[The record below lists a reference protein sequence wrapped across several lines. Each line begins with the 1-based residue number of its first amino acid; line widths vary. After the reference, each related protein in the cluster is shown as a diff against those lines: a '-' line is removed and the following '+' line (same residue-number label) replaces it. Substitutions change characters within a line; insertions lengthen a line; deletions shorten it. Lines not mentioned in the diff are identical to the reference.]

1 MRLKD
6 KVVLVSG
13 GASGIG
19 AETARLVLR
28 EGGKAVLAD
37 RDEAK
42 GRALAAELGKAT
54 TFVAL
59 DVTDEPAWQKAVATT
74 VETYGGLHGLLNAA
88 GVGVRNSIEDCSL
101 EEYRRVNDINSLGT
115 FLGCKSA
122 IPAMKKSGG
131 GSIVN
136 ISSVLGLRGSSYAM
150 AYCASKGAVR
160 SLTKNVALYCAQLKY
175 NIRCNSVHP
184 GYIDTPMIAPRL
196 SQNVDNMTGRQWL
209 EELHPLGRLGRP
221 EEVANMILFLLSDDF
236 ELLDRLGV
244 RLRWRFDGLGCQVTN
259 RGGWVVI
266 GKNPPKPLCHR
277 HRTFTNLW

>member
-1 MRLKD
+1 LRLKD

-19 AETARLVLR
+19 AETARLVLH

-42 GRALAAELGKAT
+42 GRALAAELGKAAL
-54 TFVAL
+54 FVPL
-59 DVTDEPAWQKAVATT
+59 DVTQEADWQNAVAAT
-74 VETYGGLHGLLNAA
+74 VETYGGLHGLLNSA

-160 SLTKNVALYCAQLKY
+160 SLTKNIALYCAQLKY

-184 GYIDTPMIAPRL
+184 GYIDTPMVAPRL
-196 SQNVDNMTGRQWL
+196 NQPIGNMTGRQWL

-221 EEVANMILFLLSDDF
+221 EEVANMILFLLSDESSF
-236 ELLDRLGV
+236 STGSEFV
-244 RLRWRFDGLGCQVTN
+244 CDGGLTA
-259 RGGWVVI
+259 
-266 GKNPPKPLCHR
+266 
-277 HRTFTNLW
+277 

>member
-1 MRLKD
+1 LSRLAD

-19 AETARLVLR
+19 AATARLVVR

-42 GRALAAELGKAT
+42 GHALARELGDAAL
-54 TFVAL
+54 FVPL
-59 DVTDEPAWQKAVATT
+59 DVTDETAWNKAVAAT
-74 VETYGGLHGLLNAA
+74 VEKFGGLHGLLNAA

-101 EEYRRVNDINSLGT
+101 AEYRRVNDINGLGT
-115 FLGCKSA
+115 FLGCKAA
-122 IPAMKKSGG
+122 IPAMKQAAMTHVAG

-136 ISSVLGLRGSSYAM
+136 ISSVLGLRGASYAM

-160 SLTKNVALYCAQLKY
+160 LLTKHVALHCAQMKY

-196 SQNVDNMTGRQWL
+196 DQPVGNMSGRQWL
-209 EELHPLGRLGRP
+209 EDLHPLGRLGRP
-221 EEVANMILFLLSDDF
+221 EEVANMILFLLSDESTF
-236 ELLDRLGV
+236 STGSEFV
-244 RLRWRFDGLGCQVTN
+244 CDGGLTA
-259 RGGWVVI
+259 
-266 GKNPPKPLCHR
+266 
-277 HRTFTNLW
+277 